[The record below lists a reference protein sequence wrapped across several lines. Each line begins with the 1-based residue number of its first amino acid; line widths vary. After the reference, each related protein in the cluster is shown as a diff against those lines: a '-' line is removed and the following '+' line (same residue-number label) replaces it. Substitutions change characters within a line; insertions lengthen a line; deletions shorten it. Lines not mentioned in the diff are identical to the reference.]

1 MPLELDGCSP
11 VNSTITYYVR
21 DNHHEPAT
29 LTRVDPS
36 QKCQEMRLSLE
47 AAAADGKKNMG
58 SMKPE
63 ERPLLSPCM

>member
-11 VNSTITYYVR
+11 VNSTTTYYVR

-29 LTRVDPS
+29 HTRVDPS

-47 AAAADGKKNMG
+47 AAAAAEKNDMG
-58 SMKPE
+58 SMEPE